1 MIQVHLA
8 DCELPPD
15 SAEKRG
21 IVCRSLFLE
30 LPAFDLL
37 ARRRNIDVDLLSSA
51 TAKEAASERK
61 EHHQNNDHKNRKYCY
76 NSRTATASAVIVS
89 HEGSS

>member
-8 DCELPPD
+8 DCELPRD
-15 SAEKRG
+15 SAEKRLFA
-21 IVCRSLFLE
+21 VLSL
-30 LPAFDLL
+30 PGTSAFDLL